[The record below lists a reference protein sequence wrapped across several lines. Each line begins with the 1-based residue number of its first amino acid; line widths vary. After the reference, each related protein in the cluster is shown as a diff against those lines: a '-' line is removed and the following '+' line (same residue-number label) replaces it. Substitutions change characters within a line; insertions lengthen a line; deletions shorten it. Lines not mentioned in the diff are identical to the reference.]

1 MTDERPKPRYGEYA
15 PEGWVNPVTA
25 ADDTAEEA
33 RVAEQDARPA
43 LSTDVRAGDET
54 RTAPPALTTGRRV
67 DRVATFALIG
77 LGAFGA
83 IQAIARVPGYATTQL
98 AQFETFGLDLSGF
111 GSSAALQTFGTVMA
125 VVAVTLFSV
134 STWWTLRRLRA
145 GRLGFVVPL
154 VAGVVF
160 GLIQGFGAAAILMG
174 DPAFAEAMQSF
185 TNDYFSSGSN

>member
-1 MTDERPKPRYGEYA
+1 MTDDRPKPRYGEYA

-25 ADDTAEEA
+25 EADTAEEA
-33 RVAEQDARPA
+33 RVTEQDARPA
-43 LSTDVRAGDET
+43 ISTDVRPGDAT
-54 RTAPPALTTGRRV
+54 RTAPPALSTGRRI

-83 IQAIARVPGYATTQL
+83 IQAVARVPGYAETQL

-111 GSSAALQTFGTVMA
+111 GSSGALQTFGVVMA
-125 VVAVTLFSV
+125 VLAVTLFAV

-160 GLIQGFGAAAILMG
+160 GLVQGFGAAAILMG

-185 TNDYFSSGSN
+185 TNDYFSGSN